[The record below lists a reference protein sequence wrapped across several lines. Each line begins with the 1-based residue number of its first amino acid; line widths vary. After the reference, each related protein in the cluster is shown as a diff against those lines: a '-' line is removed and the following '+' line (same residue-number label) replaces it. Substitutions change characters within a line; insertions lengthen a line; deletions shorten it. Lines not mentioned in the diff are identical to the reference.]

1 MAADIRRDVPPAVA
15 FLSSPWAVLAAAAV
29 VVASAALAAAA
40 ARSGD
45 LAAARSVVA
54 VPVVAGKA
62 NSISNVWFCPRRLFD
77 KYAEQPLI
85 FIIPNYY

>member
-15 FLSSPWAVLAAAAV
+15 FLSSPWAVL
-29 VVASAALAAAA
+29 AALAAAA

-62 NSISNVWFCPRRLFD
+62 NSISNVWFCPRRLFG